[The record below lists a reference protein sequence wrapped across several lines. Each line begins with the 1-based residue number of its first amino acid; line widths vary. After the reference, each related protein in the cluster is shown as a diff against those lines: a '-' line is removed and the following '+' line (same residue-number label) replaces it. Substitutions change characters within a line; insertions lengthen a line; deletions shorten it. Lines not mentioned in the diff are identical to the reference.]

1 MKKLKKKD
9 YSISHFKNLI
19 KSTSFLSFILLQNL
33 TVKDKLLIKEELF
46 KSNLRFKVIKNTL
59 LREGIKK
66 VFKFSQDL
74 TFLSQGTVIMVYPI
88 NLESDISFEDLK
100 TFFKFTEKNAN
111 MLLLGGLHNFK
122 FYNKFYLSEIN
133 KLADF
138 STTIFGIMSTLKVG
152 PNKLLHNVSQSSFQI
167 LHNLKNIKG

>member
-9 YSISHFKNLI
+9 YSISHFENLI

-122 FYNKFYLSEIN
+122 F
-133 KLADF
+133 
-138 STTIFGIMSTLKVG
+138 
-152 PNKLLHNVSQSSFQI
+152 
-167 LHNLKNIKG
+167 